1 MSDVK
6 TASRTRRPRRG
17 RRRARRGGG
26 ALGTLGQSIASNTM
40 IYTTR
45 WNYGQLVAG
54 TSGIASASDLSPSIA
69 NSVEYSTINSL
80 FSEVKLLSAVFIFSP
95 SYNTTTSTTGRLL
108 CGTQMQANQSTHAT
122 PPLALSQVVNLTR
135 VVSFNV
141 GPGQTRSYSYRMAV
155 PRNLEY
161 ASITADA
168 PATVTPWA
176 GSPGCVYVFGDH
188 LQTGQSIVNIDVFC
202 TYHLRGRV

>member
-6 TASRTRRPRRG
+6 VASKGRRPRRG

-26 ALGTLGQSIASNTM
+26 ALGTLGTSIAANSM
-40 IYTTR
+40 VYTTR
-45 WNYGQLVAG
+45 WNYGQITAG
-54 TSGIASASDLSPSIA
+54 TSGIASASDMSPSIA
-69 NSVEYSTINSL
+69 NSIEYSTINAL

-95 SYNTTTSTTGRLL
+95 SFNTTTSTTGRLV
-108 CGTQMQANQSTHAT
+108 CGTQMQANQNTHAST
-122 PPLALSQVVNLTR
+122 PLTLSQVINLAR
-135 VVSFNV
+135 VVDFNV
-141 GPGQTRSYSYRMAV
+141 GPGQTRSYRYRMVV
-155 PRNLEY
+155 PKNLEY

-176 GSPGCVYVFGDH
+176 GSPGCVYVYGDH
-188 LQTGQSIVNIDVFC
+188 LQTGQSIVNVDVFC